1 MNSSIHW
8 IQCLLVCYNCV
19 CVTTAHLCW
28 VVARKV
34 LSLIFWEV
42 TVKLKGLIIYYF
54 TKRLAARRF
63 KCEQNEGVWRFT
75 HLFQDTSVW
84 HRIGLGHNLILSLLS
99 FRSETTHY
107 FTAVKLLNFILNGF
121 FSEFSDFLFKV
132 QTSSLTL
139 TQGNNNALI
148 NIFSRL
154 YMRVN
159 FLI

>member
-54 TKRLAARRF
+54 TKRLAARIF
-63 KCEQNEGVWRFT
+63 KCEQNEDVWRLT
-75 HLFQDTSVW
+75 HLFQDTPVW

-121 FSEFSDFLFKV
+121 FSEFSDFLFKD

-139 TQGNNNALI
+139 TQGNNKALI